1 MLTVCSNRY
10 YLSRD
15 PKLKSRWVCAFTED
29 FLLAY
34 ASRIKCR
41 VLNIR
46 ASGGFLRGGKPEEV
60 YLHTLDLMQQCE
72 RHGVDGRHHLHL
84 NNPERVAP
92 LINKFLNSPSS
103 KL

>member
-1 MLTVCSNRY
+1 LPEE
-10 YLSRD
+10 L
-15 PKLKSRWVCAFTED
+15 
-29 FLLAY
+29 LLAC

-46 ASGGFLRGGKPEEV
+46 ADRGFLHGGKPEEV

-72 RHGVDGRHHLHL
+72 RHVVKGSHHVHL

-92 LINKFLNSPSS
+92 LINKFLNTPRP